1 MYFVFLYRIVGS
13 GTEYR
18 IDNKVVSPQQY
29 TSKLES
35 LGILVKAKNFLVFQ
49 VNKKIMQTFFTQHL
63 WCSGKLAESLFGN
76 CRFNAFLWNINTN
89 NHFILLESFRSRVL
103 IEQIRG
109 GTLRCWGLS
118 LSLYIYLSLKIF
130 KSFIFLFSPV
140 SNLDSECETMKNK
153 NQTGLINLDHNIDKR
168 LWSSCFTFIFV

>member
-63 WCSGKLAESLFGN
+63 
-76 CRFNAFLWNINTN
+76 
-89 NHFILLESFRSRVL
+89 
-103 IEQIRG
+103 
-109 GTLRCWGLS
+109 
-118 LSLYIYLSLKIF
+118 
-130 KSFIFLFSPV
+130 
-140 SNLDSECETMKNK
+140 
-153 NQTGLINLDHNIDKR
+153 
-168 LWSSCFTFIFV
+168 